1 MSCPYVWLIVFWEM
15 TPVNITHVVEAAIRL
30 AVMTLSRFNLS
41 SVVNFDLRIFLSRR
55 WSHCN
60 KTRK

>member
-1 MSCPYVWLIVFWEM
+1 
-15 TPVNITHVVEAAIRL
+15 VNITHVVEAAIRL
-30 AVMTLSRFNLS
+30 AVMTLSRFNLL